1 MLWCC
6 AEKPGELQRLSG
18 CPDPGNHY
26 PESVT
31 THPRIDT
38 APIAS
43 CIIVVRGARVLLD
56 RDLADLYRV
65 PARSLRQQVKRNRK
79 RFPADFMFKLT
90 DEEVG
95 QMVSQSVTPS
105 RKYFGGSLPYVFTE
119 QGVAMLSSVLSS
131 DRAVAV
137 NIAIMR
143 AFVQVRSLLATNQE
157 LAERLLELER
167 QIASHDTAITTLFEA
182 IRQLMALPETA
193 SRPIGFT
200 ADLDS
205 HVDRG

>member
-1 MLWCC
+1 MS
-6 AEKPGELQRLSG
+6 ERPHIS
-18 CPDPGNHY
+18 
-26 PESVT
+26 
-31 THPRIDT
+31 T

-65 PARSLRQQVKRNRK
+65 PARALRQQVKRNRS
-79 RFPADFMFKLT
+79 RFPDDFMFQLT
-90 DEEVG
+90 DEEVD

-105 RKYFGGSLPYVFTE
+105 RKYLGGSLPYVFTE

-131 DRAVAV
+131 ERAVAV

-143 AFVQVRSLLATNQE
+143 AFVQVRSMLATNQE
-157 LAERLLELER
+157 LSERLLELER
-167 QIASHDTAITTLFEA
+167 RVASNDASITTLFDA
-182 IRQLMALPETA
+182 IRQLMALPDTA

-200 ADLDS
+200 ADL
-205 HVDRG
+205 HDR

>member
-1 MLWCC
+1 M
-6 AEKPGELQRLSG
+6 
-18 CPDPGNHY
+18 
-26 PESVT
+26 
-31 THPRIDT
+31 
-38 APIAS
+38 
-43 CIIVVRGARVLLD
+43 RGARVLLD

-65 PARSLRQQVKRNRK
+65 PARALRQQVKRNRK
-79 RFPADFMFKLT
+79 RFPADFMFQLT

-105 RKYFGGSLPYVFTE
+105 RKYLGGSLPYVFTE

-167 QIASHDTAITTLFEA
+167 QIASHDTSITSLFEA

-200 ADLDS
+200 ADLRDS
-205 HVDRG
+205 

>member
-1 MLWCC
+1 
-6 AEKPGELQRLSG
+6 
-18 CPDPGNHY
+18 
-26 PESVT
+26 
-31 THPRIDT
+31 
-38 APIAS
+38 
-43 CIIVVRGARVLLD
+43 
-56 RDLADLYRV
+56 
-65 PARSLRQQVKRNRK
+65 
-79 RFPADFMFKLT
+79 
-90 DEEVG
+90 
-95 QMVSQSVTPS
+95 
-105 RKYFGGSLPYVFTE
+105 
-119 QGVAMLSSVLSS
+119 
-131 DRAVAV
+131 V

>member
-1 MLWCC
+1 MP
-6 AEKPGELQRLSG
+6 AR
-18 CPDPGNHY
+18 
-26 PESVT
+26 T
-31 THPRIDT
+31 RIST

-56 RDLADLYRV
+56 RDLAKLYRV
-65 PARSLRQQVKRNRK
+65 PARSLRQQVKRNRR
-79 RFPADFMFKLT
+79 RFPDDFMFQLT

-105 RKYFGGSLPYVFTE
+105 RKYLGGSLPYVFTE

-131 DRAVAV
+131 DRAIAV

-143 AFVQVRSLLATNQE
+143 AFVQVRSLLATNQD
-157 LAERLLELER
+157 LAERLMELER
-167 QIASHDTAITTLFEA
+167 RIASHDTAITSLFDA
-182 IRQLMALPETA
+182 IRQLMAVPDSG

-200 ADLDS
+200 ADIS
-205 HVDRG
+205 R